1 METSFT
7 EDNDVFEVDH
17 NECSLS
23 PKQEQSGFNQYLD
36 APQVI
41 HPRSRQNSS
50 RTSWRNQCLSGPS
63 GDVPQT
69 TLDKRARL
77 WEEIEAAYKSSQS
90 HEDQVTG
97 MHDSPSGDFPHN
109 DVLDVD
115 SAIHQGRVPTPSIT
129 IEEPPEDD
137 VKSECSNVQSGKN
150 SPDGL
155 LLTPAVSEVESSSMN
170 SLQTNSTAMSTLS
183 EGFPMGQQ
191 SSLPQ
196 TQEPQVEK
204 LNVNAYASK
213 KTTDVYNDKEFVTGV
228 YNSKEQITDVYR
240 DRQMT
245 ADVYCDGAC
254 VVYPI
259 IPEYRY
265 RTISGDIE
273 MESTEV

>member
-1 METSFT
+1 M
-7 EDNDVFEVDH
+7 
-17 NECSLS
+17 
-23 PKQEQSGFNQYLD
+23 
-36 APQVI
+36 
-41 HPRSRQNSS
+41 
-50 RTSWRNQCLSGPS
+50 
-63 GDVPQT
+63 PQT

-77 WEEIEAAYKSSQS
+77 WEEIEAAYKSTQS

-97 MHDSPSGDFPHN
+97 MHDSPPGDFPHN
-109 DVLDVD
+109 DVLGVH
-115 SAIHQGRVPTPSIT
+115 SAIRQGRVPTPSIT

-137 VKSECSNVQSGKN
+137 VKSDCSSGKN

-155 LLTPAVSEVESSSMN
+155 LLTPAVSEVESTSVN

-183 EGFPMGQQ
+183 EGFPMEQQ
-191 SSLPQ
+191 PSLPQ

-204 LNVNAYASK
+204 LNLDVYDSK
-213 KTTDVYNDKEFVTGV
+213 KTTDVYNDKEIMTAV
-228 YNSKEQITDVYR
+228 YHTKKKITDVYH

-245 ADVYCDGAC
+245 ADVYCDGGC
-254 VVYPI
+254 VVYPV